1 MDIPSSETSSNSY
14 SKEGLDDFVVLLVE
28 DEPADVHLTR
38 MAFRKSRLL
47 VKLCDVGDGVEA
59 LAFLR
64 QQAPYQDAPR
74 PDIILLDLNMP
85 RMDGKTLLQHLKQDD
100 DLKQI
105 PAIVL
110 TTSEAE
116 QDIIES
122 YKHSANA
129 YMTKPVGYKEFQKVV
144 REIETFWFE
153 LVKLPSEK

>member
-1 MDIPSSETSSNSY
+1 MDIPSSKTSSNAY

-47 VKLCDVGDGVEA
+47 VKMFDVGDGVEA

-100 DLKQI
+100 NLKRI

-116 QDIIES
+116 SDIVDT
-122 YKHSANA
+122 YDLGCAGFV
-129 YMTKPVGYKEFQKVV
+129 TKPVDLVQFLQAIQNVEDYWL
-144 REIETFWFE
+144 T
-153 LVKLPSEK
+153 LVKRP

>member
-1 MDIPSSETSSNSY
+1 MDTKPSEKPSTSY
-14 SKEGLDDFVVLLVE
+14 SQEGLDDFVVLLVE

-38 MAFRKSRLL
+38 MAFKKSRLL
-47 VKLCDVGDGVEA
+47 VKMCDVGDGVEA

-64 QQAPYQDAPR
+64 QQAPYQNAPR

-116 QDIIES
+116 SDIVDT
-122 YKHSANA
+122 YNLGCAGFV
-129 YMTKPVGYKEFQKVV
+129 TKPVDLVQFLQAIQNVEDYWL
-144 REIETFWFE
+144 T
-153 LVKLPSEK
+153 LVKRP

>member
-1 MDIPSSETSSNSY
+1 MDIPSSETSSNAY
-14 SKEGLDDFVVLLVE
+14 SQEGLDDFVVLLVE

-47 VKLCDVGDGVEA
+47 VKMFDVGDGVEA

-100 DLKQI
+100 NLKRI

-116 QDIIES
+116 SDIVDT
-122 YKHSANA
+122 YDLGCAGFV
-129 YMTKPVGYKEFQKVV
+129 TKPVDLVQFLQAIQNVEDYWL
-144 REIETFWFE
+144 T
-153 LVKLPSEK
+153 LVKRP

>member
-47 VKLCDVGDGVEA
+47 VKMFDVGDGVEA

-100 DLKQI
+100 NLKRI

-116 QDIIES
+116 SDIVDT
-122 YKHSANA
+122 YNLGCAGFV
-129 YMTKPVGYKEFQKVV
+129 TKPVDLVQFLQAIQNVEDYWL
-144 REIETFWFE
+144 T
-153 LVKLPSEK
+153 LVKRP